1 MNNLNKVILK
11 DLMKNEGISIKKMKN
26 KIIILLLLSLVFV
39 SSCSLGLEGITGNVV
54 LENTLSEEEEKARL
68 ELIEELDRLLEEI
81 KSPLIDIETKENKH
95 IFNFLLPRRSGT
107 YAPYY
112 EVYDQPI
119 MIEYDIESDWIV
131 SIYFLKSEE
140 DWRKSTK
147 LDGVEENFEFFCK
160 GRGKKLKGSC
170 EIDSGGFGI
179 INSGSNI
186 INVSMSLTINQ

>member
-81 KSPLIDIETKENKH
+81 RDKD
-95 IFNFLLPRRSGT
+95 
-107 YAPYY
+107 
-112 EVYDQPI
+112 
-119 MIEYDIESDWIV
+119 
-131 SIYFLKSEE
+131 
-140 DWRKSTK
+140 
-147 LDGVEENFEFFCK
+147 
-160 GRGKKLKGSC
+160 
-170 EIDSGGFGI
+170 
-179 INSGSNI
+179 
-186 INVSMSLTINQ
+186 

>member
-1 MNNLNKVILK
+1 
-11 DLMKNEGISIKKMKN
+11 MKN

-39 SSCSLGLEGITGNVV
+39 SSCSLGLEGITGRVV
-54 LENTLSEEEEKARL
+54 LENTLNEEEENERL

-81 KSPLIDIETKENKH
+81 NSPFIDLETRENKH
-95 IFNFLLPRRSGT
+95 IFNFLLPKRSGT

-119 MIEYDIESDWIV
+119 KIDYEIESDWIV

-147 LDGVEENFEFFCK
+147 LDGVEENFEFFCES
-160 GRGKKLKGSC
+160 RGKKLKGSC

-186 INVSMSLTINQ
+186 INVSMNLTIAPINKE